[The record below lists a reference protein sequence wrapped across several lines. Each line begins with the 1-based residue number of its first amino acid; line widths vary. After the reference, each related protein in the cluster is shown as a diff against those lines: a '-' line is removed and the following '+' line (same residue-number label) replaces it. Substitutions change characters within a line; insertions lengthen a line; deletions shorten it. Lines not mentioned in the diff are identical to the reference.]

1 MDTSSTE
8 AKTTAAGQA
17 CHHMQHHVH
26 ALADDTLKGPM
37 RWYTRLHCSYCT
49 QCGTAL
55 QTLRAEANSAPE
67 PVNPPKEV

>member
-1 MDTSSTE
+1 MDTRNTDTE
-8 AKTTAAGQA
+8 TAGQA

-37 RWYTRLHCSYCT
+37 RWYTRLHCSYCS

-55 QTLRAEANSAPE
+55 QTLRAENE
-67 PVNPPKEV
+67 PGLAAVNHPQEV